1 MPEKALFE
9 VVLKDGQKFNA
20 LFRTGWMSTAST
32 EWLFCEVFGQNVR
45 LELEN
50 VASVTYAGNIHHTTE
65 TDTFVTSEEGYRT
78 FTRGEEEDRPS
89 VSRFPWRDCKN
100 DLADNMPLISKS
112 YYAYVGNAVFREVT
126 WQYTERFYP
135 DVNDVAGVDQI
146 THRYHT
152 YMTASDYRRLM
163 AQWAR
168 EIADREIEY
177 AEG

>member
-20 LFRTGWMSTAST
+20 LFRTGWMSTASA
-32 EWLFCEVFGQNVR
+32 EWLFCEVFGQSVN
-45 LELEN
+45 LPMGN
-50 VASVTYAGNIHHTTE
+50 VASVAYAGNIRHTTE
-65 TDTFVTSEEGYRT
+65 TDTFVTSEEGYRVY
-78 FTRGEEEDRPS
+78 TRGQEEDQPS
-89 VSRFPWRDCKN
+89 VSRFPWRDCTG
-100 DLADNMPLISKS
+100 DLYDNMPLISKHE
-112 YYAYVGNAVFREVT
+112 YTYIGEATFREVT
-126 WQYTERFYP
+126 WQYDEKFF
-135 DVNDVAGVDQI
+135 VDTDTGIDRI